1 MTDDGAAAGGSSPGA
16 AMAGDPRLR
25 GLLEVSPVWHTLDH
39 HEAVGSTQDLALER
53 LHGGTRPGLVVVAD
67 AQTAGR
73 GRRGR
78 SWRDAVQGPDGP
90 ANLAVTATVA
100 VPGRAAGP
108 GDGSGG
114 GRGAGDGLG
123 AGLVPF
129 AAGLAVADAYAAAG
143 ATPTLKWPND
153 VLLDGRKAAGIL
165 VERHTVRG
173 ADVLLIGC
181 GLDLDWRGVLRAG
194 ESDDWTSLAEA
205 IGGPV
210 DRVEVLLAL
219 LTGLG
224 RAIGRLGS
232 RPAQVLADYRGRCA
246 TLGQRVRVALP
257 DGTSRSGRAVDLGA
271 DGRLLVAGDDG
282 PFEVTA
288 GDVAHVRPL

>member
-1 MTDDGAAAGGSSPGA
+1 MTDFAR
-16 AMAGDPRLR
+16 DPRIR
-25 GLLEVSPVWHTLDH
+25 GLLEVSPTWNAVEH

-53 LHGGTRPGLVVVAD
+53 LHGGTGPGLVVVAD

-90 ANLAVTATVA
+90 ANLAVTAVVD
-100 VPGRAAGP
+100 VPGQGIGP
-108 GDGSGG
+108 
-114 GRGAGDGLG
+114 G

-129 AAGLAVADAYAAAG
+129 AAGLAVADAYADAG
-143 ATPTLKWPND
+143 VTPALKWPND
-153 VLLDGRKAAGIL
+153 VLLGGRKAAGIL

-173 ADVLLIGC
+173 SDVLLIGC
-181 GLDLDWRGVLRAG
+181 GLDLDWRGVVR
-194 ESDDWTSLAEA
+194 SDDSADWTSLAEA
-205 IGGPV
+205 IDGPV
-210 DRVEVLLAL
+210 DRVALLVVL

-224 RAIGRLGS
+224 RHVGRLGTQ
-232 RPAQVLADYRGRCA
+232 PAQVLEDYRHRCA
-246 TLGQRVRVALP
+246 TLGERVRVALP
-257 DGTSRSGRAVDLGA
+257 DGTSRTGRAVELGS
-271 DGRLLVAGDDG
+271 DGRLLIDGDDG